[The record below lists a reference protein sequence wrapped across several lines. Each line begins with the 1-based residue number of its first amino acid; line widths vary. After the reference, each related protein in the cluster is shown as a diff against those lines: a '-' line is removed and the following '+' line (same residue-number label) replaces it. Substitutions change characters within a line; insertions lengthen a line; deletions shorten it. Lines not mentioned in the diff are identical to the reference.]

1 MIPCS
6 IELSNMYFCLIQ
18 EMTPRSIDYL
28 LLQTNKIIII
38 MKLEANSALFQY
50 VRNKRGSKRLNWNCH
65 LHSYVQGLN
74 HLSKLTRLKTRKQEQ
89 EKGRERKEGW
99 KKSLLGFRSRKH
111 IVHPGEISL
120 TRDSKKPEVPPPKL
134 MM

>member
-18 EMTPRSIDYL
+18 EMTPRSIGYL

-74 HLSKLTRLKTRKQEQ
+74 HLSKLTRLRDKETRAGEG
-89 EKGRERKEGW
+89 KGEEG
-99 KKSLLGFRSRKH
+99 R
-111 IVHPGEISL
+111 VEEISSWL
-120 TRDSKKPEVPPPKL
+120 PEQKAHCAPWGNL
-134 MM
+134 SDER